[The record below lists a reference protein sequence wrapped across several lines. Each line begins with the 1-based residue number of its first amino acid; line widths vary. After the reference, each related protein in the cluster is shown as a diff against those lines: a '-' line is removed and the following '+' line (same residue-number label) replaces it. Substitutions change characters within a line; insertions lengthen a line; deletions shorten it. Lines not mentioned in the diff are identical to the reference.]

1 MQCRKRDPADTRISS
16 LPHAPVTD
24 FFLLFDFNKVQI
36 GKYRKYNCRIMMLDP
51 AMNADVM
58 CLTLQYA
65 TFRKD
70 KTIFVLYCYTKCPD
84 DVLSLMRLSTLNKL
98 NV

>member
-1 MQCRKRDPADTRISS
+1 
-16 LPHAPVTD
+16 
-24 FFLLFDFNKVQI
+24 
-36 GKYRKYNCRIMMLDP
+36 MMLDP

-84 DVLSLMRLSTLNKL
+84 DVLSSMRLSTLNKL